1 METKLYYKQKIIES
15 RVGGFGGSDAKM
27 FYKIGTNGLSSLND
41 TDKRRIAVA
50 LRQAEF
56 VETYTT
62 NAMEEGNKFE
72 QWLIEN
78 KYTKESFLENN
89 FYLTLNNLSIVQ
101 PRNFKIFAH
110 ADFYDIENDTAIE
123 VKYTSSDIDTTIK
136 DYIPQLQWYYLLGV
150 DKVFLVKGTQGVDF
164 KEYEERF
171 IEKDEKIVKILIN
184 GIKMIDD
191 FCDVF
196 IYVEKDE
203 WTEGD
208 LLPHEQRAAQL
219 MYNYLEQIK
228 IMEAEVEKQKQMLF
242 EVMDKNG
249 VKSIKSDKYVLTIV
263 PESVRSTFDKKKLLK
278 EHPEINEADY
288 LKTSVVKPYLKI
300 ILK

>member
-1 METKLYYKQKIIES
+1 MKTKTEQKQEIVKS

-27 FYKIGTNGLSSLND
+27 FYKVGLNGLSALSD

-50 LRQAEF
+50 LGQAEY
-56 VETYTT
+56 VEIPATA
-62 NAMEEGNKFE
+62 AMEAGNEFE
-72 QWLIEN
+72 QSLISKFSPEN
-78 KYTKESFLENN
+78 GWENN
-89 FYLTLNNLSIVQ
+89 YKIKNDWIS
-101 PRNFKIFAH
+101 PKNFDVFAH
-110 ADFYDIENDTAIE
+110 ADFYNNENDIVIE
-123 VKYTSSDIDTTIK
+123 AKYTSSSLEQTEN
-136 DYIPQLQWYYLLGV
+136 DYMAQLQWYYMLGV
-150 DKVFLVKGTQGVDF
+150 EQVYLVKGYPGSDF
-164 KEYEERF
+164 DKFNERF
-171 IEKDEKIVKILIN
+171 IIRDENFIDILLH
-184 GIKMIDD
+184 GIKIIDE
-191 FCDVF
+191 FCDTF
-196 IYVEKDE
+196 IYTEKDE

-208 LLPHEQRAAQL
+208 LLPHEQRAVQL

-228 IMEAEVEKQKQMLF
+228 VMEAEVDKHKQMLF

-288 LKTSVVKPYLKI
+288 LKTSKVKPYLKI

>member
-1 METKLYYKQKIIES
+1 MKTKTEQKQEIVKS

-27 FYKIGTNGLSSLND
+27 FYKVGLNGLSALSD

-50 LRQAEF
+50 LGQAEH
-56 VETYTT
+56 VEIPTT
-62 NAMEEGNKFE
+62 EAMEAGNMFE
-72 QWLIEN
+72 QSLASKFNIDDGWA
-78 KYTKESFLENN
+78 NN
-89 FYLTLNNLSIVQ
+89 FKIKNDWIN
-101 PRNFKIFAH
+101 PRNFDVFAH
-110 ADFYDIENDTAIE
+110 ADFYNNENDIVIE
-123 VKYTSSDIDTTIK
+123 AKYTSSSLEQTEID
-136 DYIPQLQWYYLLGV
+136 YMSQLQWYYMLGV
-150 DKVFLVKGTQGVDF
+150 EQVYLIKGYPGSDFDKFD
-164 KEYEERF
+164 ERF
-171 IEKDEKIVKILIN
+171 IIRDENFVDILLR
-184 GIKMIDD
+184 GIKIIDE
-191 FCDVF
+191 FCDTF
-196 IYVEKDE
+196 IYTEKDE

-228 IMEAEVEKQKQMLF
+228 VMEAEVDKHKQMLF

-288 LKTSVVKPYLKI
+288 LKTSKVKPYLKI
-300 ILK
+300 TLK

>member
-1 METKLYYKQKIIES
+1 MKTKTEQKQEIVKS

-27 FYKIGTNGLSSLND
+27 FYKVGLNGLSALSD

-50 LRQAEF
+50 LGQAEF

-62 NAMEEGNKFE
+62 DAMEAGNEFE
-72 QWLIEN
+72 RWLAVN
-78 KYTKESFLENN
+78 SYTVETGWENN
-89 FYLTLNNLSIVQ
+89 YYLISEAIQ
-101 PRNFKIFAH
+101 ARNFKLFAH
-110 ADFYDIENDTAIE
+110 PDFYEKTNKIVIEA
-123 VKYTSSDIDTTIK
+123 KYTSSDIDTTIN
-136 DYIPQLQWYYLLGV
+136 DYMPQLQWYYLLGAENV
-150 DKVFLVKGTQGVDF
+150 YIIKGTQGFDF
-164 KEYEERF
+164 NESEIQL
-171 IEKDEKIVKILIN
+171 IEKNPSDINILSE
-184 GIKMIDD
+184 GIKIIDE
-191 FCDVF
+191 FCDTF
-196 IYVEKDE
+196 IYTEKDE

-228 IMEAEVEKQKQMLF
+228 VMEAEVEKQKQMLF

-288 LKTSVVKPYLKI
+288 LKTSKVKPYLKI

>member
-1 METKLYYKQKIIES
+1 MKIKTEQKQEIINT

-27 FYKIGTNGLSSLND
+27 FYKVGLNGLSALSD

-50 LRQAEF
+50 LGQAEF

-62 NAMEEGNKFE
+62 DAMEAGNEFE
-72 QWLIEN
+72 RWLAVN
-78 KYTKESFLENN
+78 SYTVETGWENN
-89 FYLTLNNLSIVQ
+89 FYLTSDIIKPN
-101 PRNFKIFAH
+101 NFKIFAH
-110 ADFYDIENDTAIE
+110 ADFYDDVNKIVVEA
-123 VKYTSSDIDTTIK
+123 KYTSSDIDTTIN
-136 DYIPQLQWYYLLGV
+136 DYMPQLQWYHMLGV
-150 DKVFLVKGTQGVDF
+150 KGVYLIKGNQGMDF
-164 KEYEERF
+164 NKHKGRTIKRDDNYINILLEG
-171 IEKDEKIVKILIN
+171 INTIDE
-184 GIKMIDD
+184 
-191 FCDVF
+191 FCDTF
-196 IYVEKDE
+196 IYTEKDE

-228 IMEAEVEKQKQMLF
+228 VMEAEVEKQKQMLF
-242 EVMDKNG
+242 DVMYKNG

-288 LKTSVVKPYLKI
+288 LKTSKVKPYLKI